1 MVEHPGEIE
10 EELVPSRQGELSY
23 QQPDL
28 ELYARVEDLAG
39 QEQAL
44 LEIPHGQRTEEQ
56 HRLLGAIG
64 AELDR
69 VTARL
74 HERTKRA
81 QAPAAEN

>member
-1 MVEHPGEIE
+1 MVEHPGELE

-23 QQPDL
+23 RQPDL

-44 LEIPHGQRTEEQ
+44 LEIPHGQRTDEQ
-56 HRLLGAIG
+56 HRLIAAIG

-69 VTARL
+69 VAARL
-74 HERTKRA
+74 HERGRRA
-81 QAPAAEN
+81 EAHNG